1 MLDLMLPNKPQRS
14 PRATYGLLRERFSPQ
29 VWCSAPPRSL
39 QALVACFA
47 VLGGCH
53 EIEKPDSVSGKSPAV
68 QRAAWTGHT
77 MGTTYRIAVWF
88 SGGGGADALDQTV
101 LEPAVAERL
110 EQINQRMSTYRPDS
124 ELSRFNVFPA
134 NRWFSVSAETADVVA
149 AALHYHKATE
159 GALDVTI
166 GPLMRLWGFNPQ
178 RPQRELGAEQP
189 EPEEIQEVLTRV
201 GAEHLHVRDNDRSA
215 LQKTVEGLEVDL
227 SAIAKG
233 HAVDQIVAL
242 LQQAGGEGG
251 LVEIGGEV
259 RTWGHRSDGR
269 LWRVGIE
276 NPRVQNRMLAQI
288 IGLQDA
294 ALATSGDYRNFR
306 SIEGQRICHLID
318 PVTGR
323 PRPTRPMSVSVC
335 AKTCIEAD
343 ALATALFLLGP
354 EKGLAWSENHG
365 VAAMF
370 LTVKNGKMVQKHS
383 SRFESYLQ

>member
-1 MLDLMLPNKPQRS
+1 M
-14 PRATYGLLRERFSPQ
+14 
-29 VWCSAPPRSL
+29 
-39 QALVACFA
+39 ACFA

-53 EIEKPDSVSGKSPAV
+53 DIEKPESVSGESPAV
-68 QRAAWTGHT
+68 QRVQWTGHT

-101 LEPAVAERL
+101 LEQAVAERL
-110 EQINQRMSTYRPDS
+110 EQINQRMSTYRSDS

-134 NRWFSVSAETADVVA
+134 NQWFSVSAETADVVA
-149 AALHYHKATE
+149 AALRYHKATE
-159 GALDVTI
+159 GVLDVTI
-166 GPLMRLWGFNPQ
+166 GPLMRVWGFNP
-178 RPQRELGAEQP
+178 PRELGAAQP
-189 EPEEIQEVLTRV
+189 KPEEIQEVLTRV
-201 GAEHLHVRDNDRSA
+201 GAEHLHVRGNNRSA

-233 HAVDQIVAL
+233 YAVDQIVAL

-259 RTWGHRSDGR
+259 RTWGHRFDGR

-276 NPRVQNRMLAQI
+276 NPLVQNRMLAQI

-306 SIEGQRICHLID
+306 SVEGQRICHLID

-323 PRPTRPMSVSVC
+323 PRPTSPMSVSVC
-335 AKTCIEAD
+335 AKTCIESD
-343 ALATALFLLGP
+343 ALATALFLMGP

-370 LTVKNGKMVQKHS
+370 LTVENGKMVQKHS
-383 SRFESYLQ
+383 PSFESYLQ